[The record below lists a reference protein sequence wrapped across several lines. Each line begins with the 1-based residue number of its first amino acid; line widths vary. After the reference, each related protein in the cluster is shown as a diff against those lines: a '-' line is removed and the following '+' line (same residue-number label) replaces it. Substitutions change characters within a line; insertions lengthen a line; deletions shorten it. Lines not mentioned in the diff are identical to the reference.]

1 MLDTLKA
8 FLSGLLTQ
16 QVAKIK
22 KKSREWEENIRK
34 EVIES
39 ERQNVADPT
48 PEKQGIWLK
57 KQECKVAIT
66 RKAENKRLCQR
77 QNSFGEG
84 EKKKKWAV
92 CWHFW
97 LKPIAPQL
105 FPRLGHQAVKSRL
118 SLL

>member
-84 EKKKKWAV
+84 EKKKNGPYV
-92 CWHFW
+92 GTF
-97 LKPIAPQL
+97 
-105 FPRLGHQAVKSRL
+105 G
-118 SLL
+118 